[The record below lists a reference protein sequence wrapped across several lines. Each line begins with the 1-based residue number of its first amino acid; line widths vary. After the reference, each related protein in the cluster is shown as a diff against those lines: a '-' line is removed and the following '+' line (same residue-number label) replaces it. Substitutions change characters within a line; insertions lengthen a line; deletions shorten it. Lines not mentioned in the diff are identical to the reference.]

1 MTTAVAESA
10 PKRGV
15 IRSALGET
23 AASLRAVFGHRALR
37 RIQLA
42 LAGSLIGDWAYA
54 TAVIVWA
61 YGVGGAKA
69 VGLFAASRYVLMAVG
84 APFAAT
90 LADRWPRKRVMIG
103 ADLARFALVVAAA
116 GCIAAATPAIVVFAL
131 AAVTFMLGSVFRPA
145 QAAWLPSLVER
156 PEQLTASNGVA
167 STLESVAFFLGPA
180 LGAALVATTDV
191 QTVFL
196 VNAATFL
203 WSAGLVLSIA
213 APRSQQRDTR
223 DSGPAE
229 GALAT
234 MFAGFGEIGRSRDIR
249 LVVFLAA
256 AQTIVAGAFAV
267 FGVVWA
273 VRVLHVG
280 ARGVGYVEAVLGVGA
295 IVGGFVALS
304 RASRNKL
311 AGDLTVGVMLWSLPL
326 LLVVAWPSPVTVL
339 AAAALLGLA
348 NPLVDV
354 NMFTLLQRLTPDRVM
369 GRVFGALEGT
379 IIATMALGAA
389 VTPFLVS
396 ALGLR
401 GAAAVVGLVAGLP
414 ALAAV
419 PAARTLDRRLRAP
432 DGLDL
437 LRALPIFAP
446 LAPDRIESLARRLT
460 RTTVPAG
467 EVIMREGDDGDRFYV
482 IESGGVDVTHGTK
495 VIRHEGPGEYF
506 GEIALLRDVPRTA
519 TVTATEDT
527 VLLSLERGPFLD
539 AVTGNAEST
548 RAVDDVVSYRMTF

>member
-156 PEQLTASNGVA
+156 PEQLTASNAVA

-213 APRSQQRDTR
+213 APRSQQRDTG

-229 GALAT
+229 GALARCSPASAKSAAAET
-234 MFAGFGEIGRSRDIR
+234 SGWSCSSPRRRRSSRVRSRCSVLSGRSGSFTWGR
-249 LVVFLAA
+249 AA
-256 AQTIVAGAFAV
+256 
-267 FGVVWA
+267 
-273 VRVLHVG
+273 
-280 ARGVGYVEAVLGVGA
+280 
-295 IVGGFVALS
+295 S
-304 RASRNKL
+304 
-311 AGDLTVGVMLWSLPL
+311 VMSKQCS
-326 LLVVAWPSPVTVL
+326 V
-339 AAAALLGLA
+339 
-348 NPLVDV
+348 
-354 NMFTLLQRLTPDRVM
+354 
-369 GRVFGALEGT
+369 
-379 IIATMALGAA
+379 
-389 VTPFLVS
+389 
-396 ALGLR
+396 
-401 GAAAVVGLVAGLP
+401 
-414 ALAAV
+414 
-419 PAARTLDRRLRAP
+419 
-432 DGLDL
+432 
-437 LRALPIFAP
+437 
-446 LAPDRIESLARRLT
+446 
-460 RTTVPAG
+460 
-467 EVIMREGDDGDRFYV
+467 
-482 IESGGVDVTHGTK
+482 
-495 VIRHEGPGEYF
+495 
-506 GEIALLRDVPRTA
+506 
-519 TVTATEDT
+519 
-527 VLLSLERGPFLD
+527 
-539 AVTGNAEST
+539 
-548 RAVDDVVSYRMTF
+548 

>member
-156 PEQLTASNGVA
+156 PEQLTAANGVA

-203 WSAGLVLSIA
+203 WSAGLVLSIG
-213 APRSQQRDTR
+213 APRSQDRDTG
-223 DSGPAE
+223 DSAPAE

-419 PAARTLDRRLRAP
+419 PAARTLDRRLRVP

-446 LAPDRIESLARRLT
+446 LAPDRVESLARRLT

-482 IESGGVDVTHGTK
+482 IESGGVDVTHGTE

>member
-1 MTTAVAESA
+1 M
-10 PKRGV
+10 
-15 IRSALGET
+15 
-23 AASLRAVFGHRALR
+23 
-37 RIQLA
+37 
-42 LAGSLIGDWAYA
+42 
-54 TAVIVWA
+54 
-61 YGVGGAKA
+61 
-69 VGLFAASRYVLMAVG
+69 
-84 APFAAT
+84 
-90 LADRWPRKRVMIG
+90 
-103 ADLARFALVVAAA
+103 
-116 GCIAAATPAIVVFAL
+116 FAL

-156 PEQLTASNGVA
+156 PEQLTAANGVA

-213 APRSQQRDTR
+213 APRSQDRDTG
-223 DSGPAE
+223 DSAPAE
-229 GALAT
+229 GALAA

-311 AGDLTVGVMLWSLPL
+311 AGDLTVGVILWSLPL

-467 EVIMREGDDGDRFYV
+467 EVIMREGEDGDRFYV